1 MEESYLKILIENAD
15 DANRKELLQ
24 RILELVEDGRKYNVL
39 LEYGVDNWSGYGE
52 ALNAMEEDF

>member
-39 LEYGVDNWSGYGE
+39 LEYGVDNWSGSGE